1 MNLNSLIKGYQ
12 SLVSLGADEKTSK
25 NELKKIKLFNGFC
38 FVWHILTLLMLI
50 ELPFEKNENK
60 AITLWVCAIM
70 FLMLVLMQYINYK
83 KGYRIARLLF
93 IFTII
98 ALTFVFSNFTYKS
111 SLLEYYFLFAPTIAL
126 IFFDSKKINYSILIV
141 SFLLFFF
148 PNHHFENYPPDQ
160 FNDISV
166 AFLYFG
172 VFIMIIYF
180 KSLNIK
186 NEKSLQQ
193 KTKELE
199 DLNTAQSQ
207 FFTNVSHEIRTPLT
221 LIKGQ
226 IEELKEIQNEN
237 SKLIPIQNELNIQVN
252 KIGDMVDDVLDIAK
266 MESGLFA
273 LSFSD
278 IDLFELVNKVFH
290 SFESA
295 LKQKDISYTLKK
307 SSRSYI
313 VTGDQFKLEKA
324 LNNILSNALKFT
336 EIGGEVHVALKRKK
350 NEIIISVSDTGI
362 GISEDD
368 KIKIFGKFYQADND
382 INKAGGT
389 GIGLSFS
396 KEIIELHKG
405 RLHLKSKIGEGSE
418 FEIFLPLKEVKTKE
432 RKRSLNRPK
441 AKVYDETLVSE
452 NSISKDVIF
461 LIIDDNRE
469 MRKHITKYLKQYECI
484 EAENGVE
491 ALHILKNRK
500 IDFIIVDYMMPKMN
514 GKEFIQ
520 SARAQ
525 RYYIPLIMLTARADF
540 ESRQEV
546 FGLGID
552 DYITKPFNKDELI
565 VRVHNA
571 LNNYRNRTN
580 FVNKKKIGR
589 EELKENNNWIK
600 KVELFIEKE
609 CSDPKLNQKDISE
622 NFNMSTST
630 LSRRIQSV
638 TGQKPKE
645 FIKEIKLQRARK
657 LIEDNPHM
665 SLKEL
670 ALSVGYSHSY
680 NFSEIYFKRFGNRP
694 WNDES

>member
-1 MNLNSLIKGYQ
+1 M
-12 SLVSLGADEKTSK
+12 
-25 NELKKIKLFNGFC
+25 
-38 FVWHILTLLMLI
+38 
-50 ELPFEKNENK
+50 
-60 AITLWVCAIM
+60 
-70 FLMLVLMQYINYK
+70 
-83 KGYRIARLLF
+83 
-93 IFTII
+93 
-98 ALTFVFSNFTYKS
+98 
-111 SLLEYYFLFAPTIAL
+111 
-126 IFFDSKKINYSILIV
+126 
-141 SFLLFFF
+141 
-148 PNHHFENYPPDQ
+148 
-160 FNDISV
+160 
-166 AFLYFG
+166 
-172 VFIMIIYF
+172 
-180 KSLNIK
+180 
-186 NEKSLQQ
+186 
-193 KTKELE
+193 
-199 DLNTAQSQ
+199 
-207 FFTNVSHEIRTPLT
+207 T

-266 MESGLFA
+266 MESGLFT
-273 LSFSD
+273 LNFSD
-278 IDLFELVNKVFH
+278 INLYELVNKVFH

-295 LKQKDISYTLKK
+295 FKQKDISYTLKK
-307 SSRSYI
+307 SSRNYI
-313 VTGDQFKLEKA
+313 VIGDQFKLEKA
-324 LNNILSNALKFT
+324 LNNILNNALKYT

-350 NEIIISVSDTGI
+350 NEIILSVSDTGI

-405 RLHLKSKIGEGSE
+405 RLHLKSKIREGSA

-432 RKRSLNRPK
+432 KQQSSNRQK
-441 AKVYDETLVSE
+441 AKTNNKTLVAE
-452 NSISKDVIF
+452 NLILNDVIF
-461 LIIDDNRE
+461 LIVDDNRE
-469 MRKHITKYLKQYECI
+469 MRKHITKYLKEYECI

-491 ALHILKNRK
+491 ALYILKNRK

-520 SARAQ
+520 LARAQ
-525 RYYIPLIMLTARADF
+525 KYYIPIIMLTARADF

-546 FGLGID
+546 FRLGID
-552 DYITKPFNKDELI
+552 DYLTKPFNKDELI

-580 FVNKKKIGR
+580 VVNKENIDQQ
-589 EELKENNNWIK
+589 ELKQNKSWIK
-600 KVELFIEKE
+600 NVELFIEKE

-630 LSRRIQSV
+630 LSRRVQSV
-638 TGQKPKE
+638 TGQKPSD
-645 FIKEIKLQRARK
+645 FIREIKLQRARK
-657 LIEDNPHM
+657 LIEDYPHM

-670 ALSVGYSHSY
+670 ALSVGYFHSY

-694 WNDES
+694 WSYKR